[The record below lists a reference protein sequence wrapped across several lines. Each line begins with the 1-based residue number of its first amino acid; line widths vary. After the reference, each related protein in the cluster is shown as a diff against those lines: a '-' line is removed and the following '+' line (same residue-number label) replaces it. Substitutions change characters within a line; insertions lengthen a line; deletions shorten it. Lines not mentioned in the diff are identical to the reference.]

1 MSYDTP
7 QCITNLGYNKKAA
20 GPSSELSE
28 IAKTSRE
35 EVDISTDIVNTIV
48 VEWAIPA
55 EWEHSSVGN
64 CYTGKRD
71 FLEKRNFR
79 GLKLTDQILKI
90 VQRIVDKLIR
100 QQVEIENVDVE
111 LHMSS
116 KKDSYFLFVDLEKDF
131 DWVAIR
137 ERFRLST

>member
-90 VQRIVDKLIR
+90 AERITEKLIR
-100 QQVEIENVDVE
+100 QEVNVEEFFC
-111 LHMSS
+111 H
-116 KKDSYFLFVDLEKDF
+116 
-131 DWVAIR
+131 
-137 ERFRLST
+137 

>member
-7 QCITNLGYNKKAA
+7 QCTTNLDYNKNAA
-20 GPSSELSE
+20 GPSGELSE

-35 EVDISTDIVNTIV
+35 GVDISTDIVNPIV
-48 VEWAIPA
+48 VEGAIPA
-55 EWEHSSVGN
+55 EWELSSVGN
-64 CYTGKRD
+64 CYAGKRD

-100 QQVEIENVDVE
+100 QQVEIEDVDVE